1 METNGEGTATPQEEM
16 ASGKEELTA
25 KIKVHVLTVD
35 LKARSGLSDASKSI
49 PSLSLAFLHVHL
61 AACEHGT
68 REDKPLPFSP
78 N

>member
-35 LKARSGLSDASKSI
+35 RSVPATKQVELFQLGFVGRKENEI
-49 PSLSLAFLHVHL
+49 CV
-61 AACEHGT
+61 
-68 REDKPLPFSP
+68 LPEMVEQQ
-78 N
+78 

>member
-35 LKARSGLSDASKSI
+35 LKARS
-49 PSLSLAFLHVHL
+49 LAFLHVHL